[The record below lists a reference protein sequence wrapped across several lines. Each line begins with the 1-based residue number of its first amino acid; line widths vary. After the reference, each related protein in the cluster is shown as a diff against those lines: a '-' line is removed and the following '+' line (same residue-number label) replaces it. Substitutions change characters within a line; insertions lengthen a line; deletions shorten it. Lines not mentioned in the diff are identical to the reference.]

1 MQRENFI
8 YKGSRGDES
17 VSDSKDNK
25 NDKSQFFFL
34 KKFLNL
40 VRLDLESPLRA

>member
-25 NDKSQFFFL
+25 NDKIPVLFFNFV
-34 KKFLNL
+34 LNL